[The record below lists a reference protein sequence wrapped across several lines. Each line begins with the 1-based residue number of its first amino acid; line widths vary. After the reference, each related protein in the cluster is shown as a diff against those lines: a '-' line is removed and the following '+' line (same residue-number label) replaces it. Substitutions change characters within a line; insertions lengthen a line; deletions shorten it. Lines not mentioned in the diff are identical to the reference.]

1 VRRPPYRRLQQ
12 PGIAR
17 GVIGRRPT
25 PELEPERA
33 ERIGSALAAFPVGLY
48 LGAMIGAFV
57 GSFGRPEMVHAGLF
71 GGAVLGAA
79 LCAILGW
86 RFGVRFLEAI
96 FPF

>member
-1 VRRPPYRRLQQ
+1 M
-12 PGIAR
+12 
-17 GVIGRRPT
+17 IGRGPD
-25 PELEPERA
+25 PAVAPERA

-71 GGAVLGAA
+71 AGGVLGAA
-79 LCAILGW
+79 LYAILGW
-86 RFGVRFLEAI
+86 GFGVRFLEAI